1 MKISQPFVLLA
12 LSAVVAAQTATPQKT
27 QKAQTP
33 AKTTAPAPKTTKPA
47 TQPATPATQSKPAT
61 PAAEPTPETAVITIN
76 GVCPA
81 ATPAES
87 CKRTIARAEFDR
99 VIATVNPELPM
110 EDRRRLAAQYVQLV
124 TLANEAEKQGLDK
137 EPAFAERMRLERLRV
152 LAQSAQLKLQDGSK
166 PSEQEVENFYA
177 DNSVRFE
184 EFSLRRIVVPKTI
197 GGDAKVEETKVLAE
211 KIRTRAAAGEDAD
224 KLEAEVYAT
233 AKMPGAPPATSLGWK
248 RRGAMDP
255 RHEPQIV
262 ALKAGQLSTVIE
274 DAQSY
279 YIYKVD
285 AKRIIPL
292 ATVKDDIE
300 RGLAG
305 QSTENKVRALL
316 GNIRVDMNEAYFGP
330 PPGPPPAPPQAQQPP
345 PAAQPKP

>member
-1 MKISQPFVLLA
+1 MKIGQPIVILA
-12 LSAVVAAQTATPQKT
+12 LSALVAAQTAAPPT
-27 QKAQTP
+27 AQTP
-33 AKTTAPAPKTTKPA
+33 APAKSTTKQTPAKPAAQPAAPAQQEAKPA
-47 TQPATPATQSKPAT
+47 APAAQPAPD
-61 PAAEPTPETAVITIN
+61 AVIVTIN

-81 ATPAES
+81 ATPTES
-87 CKRTIARAEFDR
+87 CKHTVTRAEFER
-99 VIATVNPELPM
+99 VAAAVDPDLPPEK
-110 EDRRRLAAQYVQLV
+110 RRQLAALYVQLV
-124 TLANEAEKQGLDK
+124 TMANEAEKQGLDK
-137 EPAFAERMRLERLRV
+137 DPTFAERMRLERLRV
-152 LAQSAQLKLQDGSK
+152 LAQATEKKLQETSK
-166 PSEQEVENFYA
+166 PSEQDVENFYA
-177 DNSVRFE
+177 DNSNRFE

-197 GGDAKVEETKVLAE
+197 AGEAKVAETKALAE
-211 KIRTRAAAGEDAD
+211 KIQTRAAAGEDAD

-233 AKMPGAPPATSLGWK
+233 AKMPGAPPSTSLGWK

-262 ALKAGQLSTVIE
+262 PLKAGQLSGVLE

-305 QSTENKVRALL
+305 QSTENKIRALL
-316 GNIRVDMNEAYFGP
+316 GGVRVDMNEAYFGP
-330 PPGPPPAPPQAQQPP
+330 PPTPPPAQQPP
-345 PAAQPKP
+345 ATPPKQ

>member
-1 MKISQPFVLLA
+1 MKIRQPLVMLA
-12 LSAVVAAQTATPQKT
+12 LSALVAAQSA
-27 QKAQTP
+27 AP
-33 AKTTAPAPKTTKPA
+33 AKPKSQAPAPKTTKTAPA
-47 TQPATPATQSKPAT
+47 TAPATTAAPQSKPAAA
-61 PAAEPTPETAVITIN
+61 PAAEPTPETVVITIN

-81 ATPAES
+81 ATPAEN
-87 CKRTIARAEFDR
+87 CKRTITRAEFDG
-99 VIATVNPELPM
+99 VVAAVNPNLPT
-110 EDRRRLAAQYVQLV
+110 EERRRLAAQYVQLV

-137 EPAFAERMRLERLRV
+137 EPIFAERMRLERLRL
-152 LAQSAQLKLQDGSK
+152 LAQSAQVKLQDTSK

-177 DNSVRFE
+177 ENSNRFE
-184 EFSLRRIVVPKTI
+184 EFSLRRIVIPKTI
-197 GGDAKVEETKVLAE
+197 GGEAKVVETKALAD
-211 KIRTRAAAGEDAD
+211 KILARAGAGEDPD

-233 AKMPGAPPATSLGWK
+233 AKVPGAPPATSLGWK

-262 ALKAGQLSTVIE
+262 ALKAGQLSAVIE

-305 QSTENKVRALL
+305 QATENKVRAVLS
-316 GNIRVDMNEAYFGP
+316 NIRVDLNEAYFGP
-330 PPGPPPAPPQAQQPP
+330 PPPPVPPQAQQPP
-345 PAAQPKP
+345 AAPPKQ

>member
-1 MKISQPFVLLA
+1 MLA
-12 LSAVVAAQTATPQKT
+12 LSALVAAQSA
-27 QKAQTP
+27 AP
-33 AKTTAPAPKTTKPA
+33 AKPKSQAPAPKTAKTAPASAPA
-47 TQPATPATQSKPAT
+47 TTAAPQSKPAAG
-61 PAAEPTPETAVITIN
+61 PAAEATPESVVITIN

-81 ATPAES
+81 ATPAEN
-87 CKRTIARAEFDR
+87 CKRTITRAEFDR
-99 VIATVNPELPM
+99 VLAAVNPNLPM
-110 EDRRRLAAQYVQLV
+110 EERRRLAAQYVQLV

-137 EPAFAERMRLERLRV
+137 EPVFAERMRIERLRL
-152 LAQSAQLKLQDGSK
+152 LAQTAQAKLQETSQ
-166 PSEQEVENFYA
+166 PSEQDVETFYA
-177 DNSVRFE
+177 DNSNRFE
-184 EFSLRRIVVPKTI
+184 EFSLRRIVIPKTI
-197 GGDAKVEETKVLAE
+197 GGEAKVVETKALAD
-211 KIRTRAAAGEDAD
+211 KILARAGAGEDPD

-233 AKMPGAPPATSLGWK
+233 AKVPGAPPSTSLGWK

-262 ALKAGQLSTVIE
+262 ALKAGQLSAVIE

-300 RGLAG
+300 RGLAS
-305 QSTENKVRALL
+305 QATENKVRALL

-330 PPGPPPAPPQAQQPP
+330 PPAPPQAQQPP
-345 PAAQPKP
+345 PAAPPKP